1 MPTIGATVL
10 TLVDWAKRQDPN
22 DKTARIIEML
32 SQTNAIINDAPMLE
46 GNLPVGHRTT
56 VRTQLP
62 TVGRRRLNQGVTPS
76 KSTTKQSDEQA
87 AIYEA
92 WSEVDVDL
100 ADLGGDVAGFR
111 LSESSAFLEGM
122 NQAMAASVFYGN
134 AGVDQTNFT
143 GFAPRYPA
151 STGFVTS
158 PNVILGNGT
167 PAGSDQT
174 SIWLVGWGPNSVHMF
189 YPRGSTVGLTHQDLG
204 IETAETTAG
213 IGQTRMRVY
222 RDRYVWKAGL
232 AVRDWRYVVR
242 IANVDTSNL
251 VANTNPP
258 TPDLITLMSRA
269 IDRIPSIGA
278 CRPVFYMSR
287 TPQSWLRVQ
296 ALAKSTN
303 AIAVE
308 PALNQFGQRL
318 GDLSFLGIP
327 IRTCDQILETEA
339 ILS

>member
-1 MPTIGATVL
+1 MPAIGGSVL

-32 SQTNAIINDAPMLE
+32 AQNNAIVNDAPMLE

-56 VRTQLP
+56 VRTGLP
-62 TVGRRRLNQGVTPS
+62 TAGRRQLNAGVTPS

-87 AIYEA
+87 AIFEA

-100 ADLGGDVAGFR
+100 AALGGDVPGFR
-111 LSESSAFLEGM
+111 LSESVAFLESM
-122 NQAMAASVFYGN
+122 NQACASSVIYGN
-134 AGVDQTNFT
+134 ATVDQTNFT
-143 GFAPRYPA
+143 GLAPRYAA
-151 STGFVTS
+151 STGLVTS
-158 PNVILGNGT
+158 PNVLLG
-167 PAGSDQT
+167 PAGAGNDQT
-174 SIWLVGWGPNSVHMF
+174 SIWLVGWSPNTVHMF
-189 YPRGSTVGLTHQDLG
+189 YPRGSKVGLVHEDLG

-213 IGQTRMRVY
+213 IGATRMRVY
-222 RDRYVWKAGL
+222 RDRYTWKTGL

-242 IANVDTSNL
+242 IANIDTSAL
-251 VANTNPP
+251 VAEASNA
-258 TPDLITLMSRA
+258 DLIKLMSRA

-278 CRPVFYMSR
+278 CTPVFYMSR

-303 AIAVE
+303 AVTVE
-308 PALNQFGQRL
+308 PALNQFGRRI

-327 IRTCDQILETEA
+327 IRTVDQILETEA
-339 ILS
+339 AIS